1 GDIDRNLADQIEPVA
16 VKEAIG
22 LNLESDEQVA
32 RRLTG
37 TGRTTLTFETDAGP
51 GFGAGGNRDEDL
63 TLDSG
68 FPGAMTDR
76 ARCAGDLAAAPALG
90 TRPADREAPL
100 TEGHGASAVA
110 LGAGLQLGALS

>member
-1 GDIDRNLADQIEPVA
+1 M
-16 VKEAIG
+16 KEAIG

-37 TGRTTLTFETDAGP
+37 TGRTTLTFETDARP

-68 FPGAMTDR
+68 FPGAMAR
-76 ARCAGDLAAAPALG
+76 ATRSLTAPSSTISCAETLSSATFTAL
-90 TRPADREAPL
+90 L
-100 TEGHGASAVA
+100 
-110 LGAGLQLGALS
+110 